1 MNGKQ
6 LSDLCLMSSESASG
20 YAAATI
26 GGQLVEVRTSTS
38 KTARGE
44 QRIVMRQT
52 FKLNGRRASYESIRR
67 IICS

>member
-6 LSDLCLMSSESASG
+6 LSELCRISLESNSG

-26 GGQLVEVRTSTS
+26 GGQLVEVLTSTT

-44 QRIVMRQT
+44 QRMVKRQT
-52 FKLNGRRASYESIRR
+52 FKLNGHRVSYKDLKVKIAD
-67 IICS
+67 